1 MKKIID
7 LKETIAKKKEQEAVP
22 VKKEE
27 FYAKIDDPKD
37 LIPLLFDSDTTEV
50 YELVSLISYTLAVRT
65 AERFK
70 EMMMG
75 VDELSIR
82 IILSTIE
89 VMPSLEAVRLL
100 RTLFLFDEM
109 IYAADELWL
118 LDLCANY
125 NKDVYDYFT
134 DFFLQSD
141 EIDPYLIA
149 NWLSDPDECFIMKKQ
164 GGGHD
169 KNYCHM

>member
-1 MKKIID
+1 MKKITD
-7 LKETIAKKKEQEAVP
+7 LKEAITKEKEQEAVP

-27 FYAKIDDPKD
+27 FYAKLDDPKD
-37 LIPLLFDSDTTEV
+37 LIPLLFDPDTPEV
-50 YELVSLISYTLAVRT
+50 EELASLISYSLAVKT

-75 VDELSIR
+75 VDEATIR
-82 IILSTIE
+82 IILSTVE
-89 VMPSLEAVRLL
+89 VMPSREAVRLL
-100 RTLFLFDEM
+100 RALFLFDEM
-109 IYAADELWL
+109 FYAADELWL
-118 LDLCANY
+118 LDLCAKY
-125 NKDVYDYFT
+125 SKDVYDYFT

-149 NWLSDPDECFIMKKQ
+149 NWLSGPDECSIMKIR

-169 KNYCHM
+169 EDYCHM

>member
-1 MKKIID
+1 MKKLID

-27 FYAKIDDPKD
+27 FYAKLDDPKD
-37 LIPLLFDSDTTEV
+37 LIPLLFDSDTPEV
-50 YELVSLISYTLAVRT
+50 DELASLISYSLAVRT
-65 AERFK
+65 AERFI
-70 EMMMG
+70 EMAEGMDNASVRM
-75 VDELSIR
+75 
-82 IILSTIE
+82 ILSTVE
-89 VMPSLEAVRLL
+89 DMPSREAVRLL
-100 RTLFLFDEM
+100 QSIFIFNDRFYE
-109 IYAADELWL
+109 ADDLGL
-118 LDLCANY
+118 LDLCAKY
-125 NKDVYDYFT
+125 SKDVYDYFT

-149 NWLSDPDECFIMKKQ
+149 NWLCGPDECFIMKIR